1 MLDVRRLRLLREL
14 SHRGT
19 IAAVAEALVLTPS
32 AVSQQL
38 SVLEREAGVAL
49 LERSGRRV
57 VLTPAARALVR
68 HAEVELAQLEQARA
82 ELLAAGRGAAGP
94 VRIGTF
100 PTAARALLPAALV
113 DLARRHPD
121 LEPMVTEI
129 DPARAADALRSGE
142 LDVALTHEY
151 DLVPA
156 EDEPGISVEPLC
168 GERMFVAGLD
178 ADGPEDGLWRWRA
191 EAWIT
196 ALPGTL
202 CERMTRRACE
212 AAGFAPRVRHRVDEF
227 ATVLAL
233 VAAGQGV
240 AVVPEL
246 ALVDVP
252 PVVRLAVVPM
262 RRRTALAH
270 RSGAGRHPA
279 VAAVGAALRAALP
292 AGLDPAAPAAGVHCP

>member
-14 SHRGT
+14 AHRGT

-38 SVLEREAGVAL
+38 AVLEREAGVAL
-49 LERSGRRV
+49 LERTGRRV
-57 VLTPAARALVR
+57 VLTPAARSLVG
-68 HAEVELAQLEQARA
+68 HAEAVLDRLEQARA
-82 ELLAAGRGAAGP
+82 ELLATRRGAAGP

-113 DLARRHPD
+113 ELARAHPD

-129 DPARAADALRSGE
+129 DPAAVAGALRSGD
-142 LDVALTHEY
+142 LDVALLHEY

-156 EDEPGISVEPLC
+156 LDEPGIAVEPLC
-168 GERMFVAGLD
+168 AERMYVASR
-178 ADGPEDGLWRWRA
+178 GPIPAGDGLERWRG
-191 EAWIT
+191 EPWIT

-246 ALVDVP
+246 AVVDLP
-252 PVVRLAVVPM
+252 APVRLTPM
-262 RRRTALAH
+262 GSQRRTGIAH
-270 RSGAGRHPA
+270 RRGAGRHPA
-279 VAAVGAALRAALP
+279 VAAVGAALRAAIPPSLGSGP
-292 AGLDPAAPAAGVHCP
+292 DPVAHGA